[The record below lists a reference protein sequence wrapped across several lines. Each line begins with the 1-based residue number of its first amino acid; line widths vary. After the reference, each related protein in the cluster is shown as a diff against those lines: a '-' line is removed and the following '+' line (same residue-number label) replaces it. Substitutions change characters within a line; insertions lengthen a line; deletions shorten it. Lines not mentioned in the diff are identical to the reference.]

1 MQVSVSRIPF
11 VLSSYAFAQPLWET
25 APHNTTKQLGKD
37 RLSSQETEKH
47 TGQTIKVHIW
57 SYPIHPCPK
66 PFPLPSGAQLTPPV
80 SCNHPPCTES
90 CPSSPGLEIP
100 AVHRASHQV
109 SSMCR
114 HGGQRPGGVAK
125 RKWQLLFS
133 CHGKNT
139 FSHNTGSSVAAVTK
153 ADCYTQT

>member
-47 TGQTIKVHIW
+47 TEQTIKVHIW

-114 HGGQRPGGVAK
+114 HSGQRPGGGG
-125 RKWQLLFS
+125 QEE
-133 CHGKNT
+133 
-139 FSHNTGSSVAAVTK
+139 VAAAFLMSRQK
-153 ADCYTQT
+153 HLQPQHWKQCSSCYKG